1 MSCDTKICIYVLK
14 CNGCENIYLGE
25 TTNFRLR
32 TNLHKDHASKNIGLN
47 VSRYIYHC
55 TNNLGTSQKFSIMP
69 IFKLKDENTSYRKNM
84 ESYLLTNFAP
94 N

>member
-14 CNGCENIYLGE
+14 FNSGENIYLGE

-32 TNLHKDHASKNIGLN
+32 TNLHKDHASKNIKRRKKIQLI
-47 VSRYIYHC
+47 VKIW
-55 TNNLGTSQKFSIMP
+55 NLI
-69 IFKLKDENTSYRKNM
+69 
-84 ESYLLTNFAP
+84 LLTNIAP